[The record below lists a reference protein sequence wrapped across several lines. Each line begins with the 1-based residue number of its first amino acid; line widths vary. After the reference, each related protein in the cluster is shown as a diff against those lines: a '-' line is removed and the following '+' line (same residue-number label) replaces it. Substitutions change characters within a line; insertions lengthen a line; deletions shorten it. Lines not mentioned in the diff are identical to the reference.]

1 MALAWHSGVITST
14 LSCTLIGVDAVPVDV
29 EVDIAQGLPSYNV
42 VGLAAQSVKEGGVR
56 VRAALQGLG
65 HDLPLRKITVNL
77 APADLRKPGAA
88 FDLAI
93 VIGVLAAD
101 GIYPLAPATDL
112 IILGELG
119 LDGAVRTVRGTLAAA
134 LLAKARGCRGVL
146 VPAVNAH
153 EASVVDGIEV
163 YCASHLSEVIDALA
177 GRTSLPQPADR
188 SPRRPRRLI
197 EDMAEVR
204 GQAIARA
211 AIEIAVAGA
220 HNVLLHGPPGNG
232 KTMLSKRIPS
242 ILPPMTHDEV
252 LETTKVYSAAGMADA
267 GLVDERPY
275 RSPHHTVSTAALIG
289 GGSQPRPGDISLA
302 HNGVLFLDEL
312 PEFSRSAVEALRQP
326 LEDRVVT
333 IGRVQGTIRFP
344 SSFLLVASA
353 NPCPCGWL
361 NSGMRECTCSV
372 GAIERYRSRMSG
384 PLLDRIDLQIFVRP
398 VPLTDMRSASAGE
411 PSTAVQARVTRAR
424 ERQCA
429 RLAPWGVRTNAE
441 MSHAALRA
449 TCKLDAQAE
458 AALESLTKANRS
470 LTGRAIDRII
480 KVARTIAD
488 LCELQDI
495 DEGAILEAATYRG

>member
-1 MALAWHSGVITST
+1 
-14 LSCTLIGVDAVPVDV
+14 
-29 EVDIAQGLPSYNV
+29 
-42 VGLAAQSVKEGGVR
+42 
-56 VRAALQGLG
+56 
-65 HDLPLRKITVNL
+65 
-77 APADLRKPGAA
+77 
-88 FDLAI
+88 
-93 VIGVLAAD
+93 
-101 GIYPLAPATDL
+101 
-112 IILGELG
+112 
-119 LDGAVRTVRGTLAAA
+119 
-134 LLAKARGCRGVL
+134 
-146 VPAVNAH
+146 
-153 EASVVDGIEV
+153 
-163 YCASHLSEVIDALA
+163 
-177 GRTSLPQPADR
+177 
-188 SPRRPRRLI
+188 
-197 EDMAEVR
+197 
-204 GQAIARA
+204 
-211 AIEIAVAGA
+211 
-220 HNVLLHGPPGNG
+220 NVLLHGPPGNG